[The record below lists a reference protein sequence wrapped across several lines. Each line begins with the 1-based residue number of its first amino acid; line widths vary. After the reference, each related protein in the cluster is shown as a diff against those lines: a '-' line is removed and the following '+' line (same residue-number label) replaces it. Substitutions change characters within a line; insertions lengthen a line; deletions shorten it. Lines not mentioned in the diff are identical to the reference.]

1 MATGNDGVINCRQA
15 PAEMRASRDL
25 LRHGIWAG
33 FGMAK
38 PLDPPEI
45 ATALATLPGWTR
57 DGDVLT
63 KTFKF
68 GSFRE
73 AMSFMVRV
81 GFEAEGMDHHP
92 DWTNVYNRVVIRLN
106 THDAGDKVT
115 AKDVEL
121 ARKIQ
126 AISWVG

>member
-1 MATGNDGVINCRQA
+1 MAT
-15 PAEMRASRDL
+15 
-25 LRHGIWAG
+25 
-33 FGMAK
+33 
-38 PLDPPEI
+38 PLDSAEI
-45 ATALATLPGWTR
+45 ARALAALPGWTR
-57 DGDVLT
+57 DGEALA

-81 GFEAEGMDHHP
+81 SFEAEAMDHHP
-92 DWTNVYNRVVIRLN
+92 DWTNVYNRVEIRLN
-106 THDAGDKVT
+106 THDAGGKVT